1 LGLYGEQILAVLKNG
16 NSWVPTNPEGSRFFS
31 QTVEAASGLF
41 EASRHATG
49 LKTDTHIKTV
59 TKPENKN

>member
-1 LGLYGEQILAVLKNG
+1 MATHG
-16 NSWVPTNPEGSRFFS
+16 VPTNPEGSRFFS

-49 LKTDTHIKTV
+49 LETDARLKTV